1 MNTLSST
8 EKETELTNALRIIAR
23 GGVSDDVMQMIA
35 CDTLEKCG
43 IEAIK
48 NVELKQSLI

>member
-1 MNTLSST
+1 MNTLSQT
-8 EKETELTNALRIIAR
+8 EKETELINVLRIIAR

-43 IEAIK
+43 IEVKIDTMK
-48 NVELKQSLI
+48 EKEEL